1 MNTIG
6 VSFLDPLDDYE
17 IIQRIGSGTYGDVFK
32 ARNIRSSEMAA
43 IKIVKLDPGDDITS
57 IQQEITMM
65 KECKHKNI
73 VAYYGTYH
81 RMAPEVAA
89 VEKKG
94 GYNHLCDIW
103 AVGITAIELAELQPP
118 MFDLH
123 PMRALMLMSKSSFQ
137 PPKLKEKSK
146 WSAGFHSFVKMCLIK
161 SPRKRPTAETLLQ
174 HPFVTQ
180 LLTRKLMIEL
190 LDMASN
196 PDLHH
201 PPSPEENEDASDTA
215 PDTIQ
220 SKGKHMPVERS
231 LSEEQFDQVKFTPP
245 RRKETEPY
253 PDLGSCDDWSISGD
267 EPESPGL
274 LESVEEEL
282 QQRSLTVKRLSYF
295 EWSKRKSGLFSPPPV
310 SATTSLPPL
319 SSLDSDLEDKNLTLR
334 PSATLCPENVLSP
347 KSVLLR
353 CSGSQDVRHWCSDPC
368 VPDDTQD
375 RQRTLTRTLSRDTA
389 LSPEWSTMRK
399 KTEDSMGACFSKVFN
414 GCPLKIH
421 CAETWVLP
429 KTRDQYLILGAEEGV
444 YILNLNELHEDTL
457 EKLLPQRC
465 TWLYVMNNVLM
476 SISGKSPHLYSHRLI
491 ALFEQRGHLQR
502 KQGHLSLG
510 TNRFAERIIHRKFA
524 VSVKIADTKG
534 CRKCSV
540 ARNPYTDSTF
550 LCAAVPSGLVL
561 LLWYEPLQKFMHLK
575 HIPVPLPDP
584 LPIFELLVLM
594 TDELPQLC
602 VGVQES
608 LQQQNERQLKFD
620 IIHLN
625 GMPNPQPDSETIK
638 AVQVTQLDRDTV
650 LIALEKTVKIVN
662 MQGVPSKELA
672 SELEF
677 DFPIETLVCLEESVL
692 AFWKHGLKGLSLHN
706 CELKFDL
713 ITVVELS
720 HYKQGDDVTIKCFLT
735 KKNFGNTMVWYK
747 QSTGLI
753 PRPIGLSY
761 NYWNNIQFEDEF
773 NNGRI
778 SISATEDSFHLNITA
793 MTKEDTGKYYCGIV
807 FLNKIEF
814 ISGAHLMLKGSK
826 NAASPSYEIGD
837 SDVNY
842 AADGNRS
849 DTSSQNVCSAYIYS
863 YILHIIDNKSALI
876 FTKITSRDA
885 AYYHCGVLLYEKLY
899 FGGGTYLTVNGTY
912 FCGAAFANVISFS
925 TGTVLLVK
933 GADLKPAVIQQPV
946 LDVLKPGNNV
956 TLQCSVEVEMC
967 EKGVQLVYWYRRSS
981 DTIHPGMVYTQGDMN
996 SECGKNSV
1004 ASSPT
1009 QSCQYNLPKMNVGLS
1024 DAGLYYC
1031 AVVTCDEVL
1040 FGNDE
1045 FNSKMMY
1052 YFIIIGLAVLCTV
1065 SLTINILLYIPLRR
1079 KDRTPQQIQA
1089 ANDDAK
1095 RVQYRNTDDVNY
1107 AALNLSTKIGS
1118 ESKRIH
1124 ILQQPQ
1130 PGITSSDGNVTLQ
1143 CTIENDQESC
1153 GGEQNVY
1160 WFRHSSH
1167 PGIIYTQ
1174 GSCKNSSVS
1183 VSPTK
1188 SCVYSLSL
1196 RNIKPSDAGTYYC
1209 ALVTCTE
1216 ILFGQGINLAIDDQY
1231 KDQHI
1236 YILIGLAALLTIS
1249 FISNILLC
1257 VKMQK
1262 ERKSQQIR
1270 TTNEDDNDEE
1280 SANKNREMTY
1290 ATVQIS
1296 TKQSRVKKERHPED
1310 TLYSGLV
1317 YQQQS

>member
-81 RMAPEVAA
+81 RNTKLWICMEYCGGGSLQDIYQVTGPLKEKQIAYICRETLQGANILLTDRGDVKLADFGVAAEISASVAKRKSFIGTPYWMAPEVAA

-220 SKGKHMPVERS
+220 SKGKHMP
-231 LSEEQFDQVKFTPP
+231 
-245 RRKETEPY
+245 
-253 PDLGSCDDWSISGD
+253 GSCDDWSISGD

-550 LCAAVPSGLVL
+550 LCAAVPSGL
-561 LLWYEPLQKFMHLK
+561 
-575 HIPVPLPDP
+575 
-584 LPIFELLVLM
+584 
-594 TDELPQLC
+594 LC

-677 DFPIETLVCLEESVL
+677 DFPIETLDNTRNHRRKPSV
-692 AFWKHGLKGLSLHN
+692 
-706 CELKFDL
+706 
-713 ITVVELS
+713 
-720 HYKQGDDVTIKCFLT
+720 
-735 KKNFGNTMVWYK
+735 
-747 QSTGLI
+747 QSF
-753 PRPIGLSY
+753 RHA
-761 NYWNNIQFEDEF
+761 Q
-773 NNGRI
+773 R
-778 SISATEDSFHLNITA
+778 H
-793 MTKEDTGKYYCGIV
+793 C
-807 FLNKIEF
+807 
-814 ISGAHLMLKGSK
+814 
-826 NAASPSYEIGD
+826 
-837 SDVNY
+837 
-842 AADGNRS
+842 
-849 DTSSQNVCSAYIYS
+849 
-863 YILHIIDNKSALI
+863 
-876 FTKITSRDA
+876 FTK
-885 AYYHCGVLLYEKLY
+885 HP
-899 FGGGTYLTVNGTY
+899 NGKP
-912 FCGAAFANVISFS
+912 FS
-925 TGTVLLVK
+925 
-933 GADLKPAVIQQPV
+933 
-946 LDVLKPGNNV
+946 
-956 TLQCSVEVEMC
+956 
-967 EKGVQLVYWYRRSS
+967 
-981 DTIHPGMVYTQGDMN
+981 H
-996 SECGKNSV
+996 
-1004 ASSPT
+1004 
-1009 QSCQYNLPKMNVGLS
+1009 
-1024 DAGLYYC
+1024 
-1031 AVVTCDEVL
+1031 
-1040 FGNDE
+1040 
-1045 FNSKMMY
+1045 
-1052 YFIIIGLAVLCTV
+1052 
-1065 SLTINILLYIPLRR
+1065 
-1079 KDRTPQQIQA
+1079 
-1089 ANDDAK
+1089 
-1095 RVQYRNTDDVNY
+1095 
-1107 AALNLSTKIGS
+1107 
-1118 ESKRIH
+1118 
-1124 ILQQPQ
+1124 
-1130 PGITSSDGNVTLQ
+1130 
-1143 CTIENDQESC
+1143 
-1153 GGEQNVY
+1153 
-1160 WFRHSSH
+1160 
-1167 PGIIYTQ
+1167 
-1174 GSCKNSSVS
+1174 
-1183 VSPTK
+1183 
-1188 SCVYSLSL
+1188 
-1196 RNIKPSDAGTYYC
+1196 
-1209 ALVTCTE
+1209 
-1216 ILFGQGINLAIDDQY
+1216 
-1231 KDQHI
+1231 
-1236 YILIGLAALLTIS
+1236 
-1249 FISNILLC
+1249 
-1257 VKMQK
+1257 
-1262 ERKSQQIR
+1262 
-1270 TTNEDDNDEE
+1270 
-1280 SANKNREMTY
+1280 
-1290 ATVQIS
+1290 
-1296 TKQSRVKKERHPED
+1296 
-1310 TLYSGLV
+1310 
-1317 YQQQS
+1317 